1 MRSRMG
7 SRNAAVLPLP
17 VTAEAHTSRPAMA
30 RGMTEDCMGVGVTY
44 PMAAMERRRGRLRFI
59 WLNMVCCVEELLR
72 FLSSWMD
79 DSKNLEAFS
88 ASTLAASASLSTGG
102 ALFSSSLSSLS
113 SSSSLSD
120 DAVLFS
126 SASTSS
132 TSLGFPRFDFFFF
145 CLPSRSRN
153 KSLSIRVA
161 LSASSTFSKS
171 SSLSLSLSSLSLPLL
186 LSLSF
191 SLPLFSFS
199 LLPLFSSPS
208 LPLFSSLSL
217 PLFSFSFSF
226 LTSISASPFLSSKSS
241 FRCLIRL
248 LRCAA
253 IRLATGVRGTD
264 LSLSFCCSN
273 DNADV

>member
-102 ALFSSSLSSLS
+102 AFSSSLSSLS
-113 SSSSLSD
+113 SSSSSSLSD
-120 DAVLFS
+120 DAVLLS

-161 LSASSTFSKS
+161 SSASSTFSI

>member
-102 ALFSSSLSSLS
+102 AFSSSLSSLS
-113 SSSSLSD
+113 SSSSSSLSD
-120 DAVLFS
+120 DAVLLS

-199 LLPLFSSPS
+199 LSPLFS
-208 LPLFSSLSL
+208 FSLSL
-217 PLFSFSFSF
+217 PLPLFSILSSSFS
-226 LTSISASPFLSSKSS
+226 TSISASNPFLSSKSS